1 LEPTTTWL
9 TTGLVSAPQL
19 SDWSVEPLAV
29 RVQFPGPRR
38 GTSTVSKPGPSVP
51 DRSPLNALAFD
62 IGATGLTLVV
72 VTLEKLLATDDVVGG
87 VFAVTITGVVRVLGA
102 IVDVVV
108 SGTLVGTWVVTGDV
122 EEGGGDE
129 ATGTRG
135 VDVAVRVK
143 TSTRSK
149 SGLDHIKRWALFS
162 EKGERGIVFEG

>member
-19 SDWSVEPLAV
+19 SDWSVDPLAD

-38 GTSTVSKPGPSVP
+38 GTSTVSRPGPSVP

-87 VFAVTITGVVRVLGA
+87 VFAVTSTGIVRVLGA

-108 SGTLVGTWVVTGDV
+108 VGTWVVTGDV

-135 VDVAVRVK
+135 VDLAVRVK

>member
-1 LEPTTTWL
+1 
-9 TTGLVSAPQL
+9 LV
-19 SDWSVEPLAV
+19 DPLV
-29 RVQFPGPRR
+29 DRVQFPGPRR

-51 DRSPLNALAFD
+51 DRSPLKALAFD
-62 IGATGLTLVV
+62 IGATGFTLVV

-87 VFAVTITGVVRVLGA
+87 VFAVTMTGVERVLGA
-102 IVDVVV
+102 TVVV
-108 SGTLVGTWVVTGDV
+108 VFTTLVGTWVVTGDV

-129 ATGTRG
+129 ATGTLG
-135 VDVAVRVK
+135 GDEAVRVK

>member
-1 LEPTTTWL
+1 MEPTTTWL

-19 SDWSVEPLAV
+19 SDWSVDPLAD

-38 GTSTVSKPGPSVP
+38 GTSAVSKPGPSVP

-72 VTLEKLLATDDVVGG
+72 VTLEKLLATDDVVGT
-87 VFAVTITGVVRVLGA
+87 VFAVTITGVERVLGA

-108 SGTLVGTWVVTGDV
+108 FGTVVGTWVVTGDV

-129 ATGTRG
+129 ATGTRA
-135 VDVAVRVK
+135 DVAVRVK